1 TTKLVADRLKDEYP
15 ERKIFVIDS
24 LCASLGQGL
33 FIYYCINMKKEGKTI
48 TEIATWAEK
57 NKLHVCHNFTVDDL
71 NHLYRGGRVSKVS
84 AVMGTL
90 LGIKPVLHV
99 DNEGKLVPL
108 AKVRGR
114 RQSLDALVDLME
126 KKIQNY
132 NFDNKI
138 FFISHGDSL
147 EDAQYVQEQVTKRFK
162 IKDCLIS
169 PVGPVIGTHS
179 GPGTIAL
186 FFIGDER

>member
-1 TTKLVADRLKDEYP
+1 
-15 ERKIFVIDS
+15 
-24 LCASLGQGL
+24 
-33 FIYYCINMKKEGKTI
+33 YYCINMKKEGKTI